1 MTVLTQNP
9 DPKSMNPNHDLN
21 QDTHSTADMV
31 CSVHFLFKRNKLY
44 NPLRTPREQ
53 TVQSKI
59 ISNLLF
65 SLSQIFS
72 ESGTNY
78 RQLTN
83 AKIISGTLIIVTFL
97 MGFFL
102 LSAIY
107 IQTSSRCVCAY
118 GPALPYQQPQE
129 SQNTPYFEPLKA
141 LSPEGT
147 SKEMRN
153 FPLKIHMNDP
163 KVISNNVH

>member
-1 MTVLTQNP
+1 
-9 DPKSMNPNHDLN
+9 
-21 QDTHSTADMV
+21 
-31 CSVHFLFKRNKLY
+31 
-44 NPLRTPREQ
+44 
-53 TVQSKI
+53 
-59 ISNLLF
+59 
-65 SLSQIFS
+65 
-72 ESGTNY
+72 
-78 RQLTN
+78 
-83 AKIISGTLIIVTFL
+83 

-118 GPALPYQQPQE
+118 GPALPYQQQE

-147 SKEMRN
+147 SKEMRE

-163 KVISNNVH
+163 KVSLLDSVW